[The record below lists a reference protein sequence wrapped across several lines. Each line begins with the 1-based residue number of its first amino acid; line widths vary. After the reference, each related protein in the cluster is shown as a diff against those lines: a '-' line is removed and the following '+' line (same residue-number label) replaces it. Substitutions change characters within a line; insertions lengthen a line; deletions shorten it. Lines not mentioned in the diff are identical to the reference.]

1 MNANTIMTVS
11 AFLAL
16 IPATVYVL
24 KPRESRDLGF
34 WAVAL
39 VALAGPLGWS
49 LVQLS
54 GEWHT
59 GFSAT
64 LWLIVSSCTLLFIL
78 TSALTSHG
86 WRLAPLLLPY
96 LLLLGGLAAVWSQ
109 APERPLMGMALD
121 PWLRLHILFSL
132 VSYGLLTLAAV
143 SGLAVFLHERALKQK
158 IRPAFNSLLPS
169 VMDSEALELQMLRA
183 AESVLGLGILTG
195 MATLYFETGRVMAFD
210 HKTLFSLLAFGIIAV
225 LLVMRTR
232 TGVRGR
238 QAARFVLLAYL
249 LLTLGYPGVKFVT
262 DVLMG

>member
-1 MNANTIMTVS
+1 MNTNTIMTVS

-24 KPRESRDLGF
+24 RPRQSRDLGF
-34 WAVAL
+34 WAVTL
-39 VALAGPLGWS
+39 VALVGPLGWS
-49 LVQLS
+49 LMLLA

-64 LWLIVSSCTLLFIL
+64 LWLIISSCMLLFIL

-109 APERPLMGMALD
+109 APERPLVGTAPDL
-121 PWLRLHILFSL
+121 WLGLHISFSL
-132 VSYGLLTLAAV
+132 ISYSLLTLAAV
-143 SGLAVFLHERALKQK
+143 SGLAVFLHERALKRK

-169 VMDSEALELQMLRA
+169 VMDSETLELRLLGA
-183 AESVLGLGILTG
+183 AEAVLGLGILSG
-195 MATLYFETGRVMAFD
+195 METLYFETGRIMILD

-225 LLVMRTR
+225 LLVLRTR

-249 LLTLGYPGVKFVT
+249 LLPLGYTGVKFVT

>member
-109 APERPLMGMALD
+109 ATEQPLMEMG
-121 PWLRLHILFSL
+121 PGRQLHILCSL
-132 VSYGLLTLAAV
+132 ASYVLLTLAAV

-195 MATLYFETGRVMAFD
+195 MATLYFETGRVMVFD

-262 DVLMG
+262 DVLIG

>member
-16 IPATVYVL
+16 VPATVYVL
-24 KPRESRDLGF
+24 KPHQSRDLGF
-34 WAVAL
+34 WAVTL
-39 VALAGPLGWS
+39 VALVGPLGWS
-49 LVQLS
+49 LMQLS

-64 LWLIVSSCTLLFIL
+64 LWLVVSSCVLLFIL

-96 LLLLGGLAAVWSQ
+96 LLLLGGLAAVWGQ
-109 APERPLMGMALD
+109 APERPLIGTAPDL
-121 PWLRLHILFSL
+121 WLQLHIFFSL
-132 VSYGLLTLAAV
+132 VSYSLLTLAAV

-158 IRPAFNSLLPS
+158 IRPAFNGLLPS
-169 VMDSEALELQMLRA
+169 VMDSEALELRLLGA
-183 AESVLGLGILTG
+183 AESVLGLGILSG
-195 MATLYFETGRVMAFD
+195 MATLYFETGRIMTLD
-210 HKTLFSLLAFGIIAV
+210 HKTLFSLLAFVIIAA
-225 LLVMRTR
+225 LLVLRTR

-249 LLTLGYPGVKFVT
+249 LLTLGYTGVKFVT
-262 DVLMG
+262 DVLVG

>member
-59 GFSAT
+59 GFSAN
-64 LWLIVSSCTLLFIL
+64 LWLIVSSCMLLFIL
-78 TSALTSHG
+78 TSALTNHG

-109 APERPLMGMALD
+109 ATEQPPMEMGHG
-121 PWLRLHILFSL
+121 RQLHILCSL
-132 VSYGLLTLAAV
+132 ASYVLLTLAAV

-183 AESVLGLGILTG
+183 AESMLGLGILTG
-195 MATLYFETGRVMAFD
+195 MATLYFETGRVMEFD
-210 HKTLFSLLAFGIIAV
+210 HKTFFALLAFGIIAV

-249 LLTLGYPGVKFVT
+249 FLTLGYPGVKFVT